1 MNKEVMIL
9 IDLQT
14 LLFELESKFP
24 FLRKLSYKRRI
35 FSQLHVVDYTRR
47 LMLSMVSW
55 QFNILFTLLKK

>member
-24 FLRKLSYKRRI
+24 FYAN
-35 FSQLHVVDYTRR
+35 FHTREGFFR
-47 LMLSMVSW
+47 
-55 QFNILFTLLKK
+55 NYTLLIIHGG